1 MEISQA
7 NDRDNEPT
15 HHEESWTVAISS
27 RKRKVTPFAS
37 GRKTESLE
45 KKNNGFCSAA
55 QHICTPSRAAC
66 QPTVYVSSFEH
77 SIGLRTHHKVA
88 ILVALFAQMV

>member
-27 RKRKVTPFAS
+27 KVTPFAS
-37 GRKTESLE
+37 GRKTETIE
-45 KKNNGFCSAA
+45 KKQWLQDIRLHNSFSALPEETGTDPTESPTNRIPKPPPIYIDA
-55 QHICTPSRAAC
+55 KIIDPS
-66 QPTVYVSSFEH
+66 
-77 SIGLRTHHKVA
+77 LN
-88 ILVALFAQMV
+88 